1 MSAVNGTYYVSPDD
15 EQIKPDK
22 VNRQPQNDLGKD
34 AFMQLLVTQLRYQ
47 DPLNPM
53 DNQAFM
59 AQMAQFS
66 ALEHMMN
73 ISEAMDRT
81 NTHALIGQIVEA
93 TYKDPASN
101 QLEKVIGKVD
111 GVVTRNSQHF
121 LLVNGKEIELK
132 NVESVIDPSLI
143 NDTDISSGFELIGK
157 TVQASLKDKETGK
170 DFMYEGE
177 VQKVVMI
184 SGKPHIVIGMGDNA
198 VTISVDGVKSV
209 IEKPT
214 ITGKKAKG
222 TLTDEDGT
230 VKTIEGTVEYLLVI
244 DGEIQVCIDGTL
256 IPFDKLE
263 TVERVP
269 KE

>member
-1 MSAVNGTYYVSPDD
+1 MSTINGMHYVGPDD
-15 EQIKPDK
+15 EQIKPNK
-22 VNRQPQNDLGKD
+22 LGREPQNDLGKD

-73 ISEAMDRT
+73 MSQSLDRS
-81 NTHALIGQIVEA
+81 NTHALIGKVVEA

-101 QLEKVIGKVD
+101 QLEPVVGKVD
-111 GVVTRNSQHF
+111 GVVTRNNQHF

-132 NVESVIDPSLI
+132 DVQSVIDPSLI
-143 NDTDISSGFELIGK
+143 SDTDVTSGFELIGK

-177 VQKVVMI
+177 VQQIVMKA
-184 SGKPHIVIGMGDNA
+184 GKPHVVIGVGEKA
-198 VTISVDGVKSV
+198 VTISVDGVKNV

-214 ITGKKAKG
+214 ITGKHAKG
-222 TLTDEDGT
+222 TITDEDGT
-230 VKTIEGTVEYLLVI
+230 VTTIEGTVEYLLVI
-244 DGEIQVCIDGTL
+244 EGKIQVCIDGTL
-256 IPFDKLE
+256 IPFDQIE
-263 TVERVP
+263 TVS
-269 KE
+269 KK